1 MMSAAVCKG
10 CWGAA
15 MFWQAASSHQ
25 TWSTDTSLATTLN
38 ADRHELLFGELY
50 KRDDGKHTWVA
61 GAAGQRD
68 AFHPQDTPQFAYTYV
83 VPGIFAQDDI
93 ILAPWL
99 SVSGSAR
106 LDFHNRYGT
115 FFSPRLSVLFR
126 KGGWTSRLSVGQGF
140 FASTP
145 LTEETEA
152 AGLARLQLPAPLRA
166 ERGRSASFDLTRR
179 LGSVSVTGT
188 LFASNIDHPVYVDR
202 GATYA
207 IFNLPGPT
215 KNRGAEL
222 LATWRKSPFS
232 ATATYTYVRATE
244 LEPEGRVEVPLT
256 PRQSFGVIGMWE
268 KEGVAR
274 VGLECYYTD
283 RQRLEYDPYRDISS
297 LMFWG
302 AMAEPKIA
310 AHAKLFLHLENW
322 PCANARDPL
331 LLPSRADGR
340 GLSMPGHPSKAG

>member
-1 MMSAAVCKG
+1 VEALKTRRYDVGGSVQGLLGGRYVLAGRFV
-10 CWGAA
+10 
-15 MFWQAASSHQ
+15 ASDQEHRHQ
-25 TWSTDTSLATTLN
+25 FREDIER
-38 ADRHELLFGELY
+38 DRHELLFGEVSI
-50 KRDDGKHTWVA
+50 RGTTGKHTWVV
-61 GAAGQRD
+61 GAAVQRD
-68 AFHPQDTPQFAYTYV
+68 AFHPQDTPQLAYTYV

-99 SVSGSAR
+99 SVSASAR

-126 KGGWTSRLSVGQGF
+126 KGGLTSRLSVGQGF
-140 FASTP
+140 FAPTP

-232 ATATYTYVRATE
+232 ATATYTYCESNRA
-244 LEPEGRVEVPLT
+244 
-256 PRQSFGVIGMWE
+256 
-268 KEGVAR
+268 
-274 VGLECYYTD
+274 
-283 RQRLEYDPYRDISS
+283 
-297 LMFWG
+297 
-302 AMAEPKIA
+302 
-310 AHAKLFLHLENW
+310 
-322 PCANARDPL
+322 
-331 LLPSRADGR
+331 
-340 GLSMPGHPSKAG
+340 